1 MLWLPP
7 FYLVRASRFFV
18 RFEIVHVNEI
28 HYNRN
33 MEMKQEM
40 KQEINPD
47 QKQKAKLAKDRAV
60 SALKELGSTALG
72 FGKAQ
77 LILFGVNFVVITIGM
92 LIVGLGWWSP
102 LIAVGVSLLD
112 LLPVIGSG
120 IVFVPW
126 AIIALIVKN
135 PHMAI
140 AVGATYIAMVVLRMV
155 LDPIITGKSV
165 GLSPWITL
173 LASVSGL
180 ILFGGAGMII
190 GPVIAAVANVLFRV
204 FFAKKKQ
211 TQGDAAP
218 ETPEKQG

>member
-1 MLWLPP
+1 MIAIVSKSAIRYNHVMEQELKKETEQNQESKGT
-7 FYLVRASRFFV
+7 RA
-18 RFEIVHVNEI
+18 
-28 HYNRN
+28 
-33 MEMKQEM
+33 
-40 KQEINPD
+40 
-47 QKQKAKLAKDRAV
+47 LA
-60 SALKELGSTALG
+60 ALKELGHTALG

-77 LILFGVNFVVITIGM
+77 LILFGVNFAVITIGM
-92 LIVGLGWWSP
+92 IVAGLGWWSP
-102 LIAVGVSLLD
+102 LIAVAVSLLD

-126 AIIALIVKN
+126 AIIALIAKN

-140 AVGATYIAMVVLRMV
+140 AVGATYIAMVVLRMI

-173 LASVSGL
+173 LASVGGL

-204 FFAKKKQ
+204 FFKKK
-211 TQGDAAP
+211 TQVQNPAKSAAAQDEQP
-218 ETPEKQG
+218 PK

>member
-1 MLWLPP
+1 M
-7 FYLVRASRFFV
+7 
-18 RFEIVHVNEI
+18 
-28 HYNRN
+28 
-33 MEMKQEM
+33 EM

-47 QKQKAKLAKDRAV
+47 QQQKAARGKERAV
-60 SALKELGSTALG
+60 AALKELGSTVLG

-92 LIVGLGWWSP
+92 IIVGMGWWSP
-102 LIAVGVSLLD
+102 LIAIGVSLLD

-126 AIIALIVKN
+126 AIIALIAKN

-140 AVGATYIAMVVLRMV
+140 TVGATYIAMVVLRMV

-173 LASVSGL
+173 LASVGGL
-180 ILFGGAGMII
+180 ILFGGAGRIL
-190 GPVIAAVANVLFRV
+190 GPVIAAVANVLYRV
-204 FFAKKKQ
+204 FFKKKKQ
-211 TQGDAAP
+211 AQGDAAP
-218 ETPEKQG
+218 ETQKKQE

>member
-1 MLWLPP
+1 
-7 FYLVRASRFFV
+7 
-18 RFEIVHVNEI
+18 
-28 HYNRN
+28 
-33 MEMKQEM
+33 METKPGE
-40 KQEINPD
+40 
-47 QKQKAKLAKDRAV
+47 KLRREQIAAT
-60 SALKELGSTALG
+60 LKELGAAALG

-77 LILFGVNFVVITIGM
+77 AILFGVNFIVVTVGM
-92 LIVGLGWWSP
+92 IIVGLGWWSP

-126 AIIALIVKN
+126 AIIALIAKN

-173 LASVSGL
+173 FASVGGL
-180 ILFGGAGMII
+180 LLFGGAGMIL
-190 GPVIAAVANVLFRV
+190 GPVIAAVANVIFRV
-204 FFAKKKQ
+204 FFKKKASVRQ
-211 TQGDAAP
+211 ASAAP
-218 ETPEKQG
+218 ETREKTE

>member
-1 MLWLPP
+1 M
-7 FYLVRASRFFV
+7 RA
-18 RFEIVHVNEI
+18 I
-28 HYNRN
+28 HYNRS
-33 MEMKQEM
+33 MEM

-47 QKQKAKLAKDRAV
+47 QQQKAARGKERAV
-60 SALKELGSTALG
+60 AALKELGSTVLG

-92 LIVGLGWWSP
+92 IIVGMGWWSP
-102 LIAVGVSLLD
+102 LIAIGVSLLD

-126 AIIALIVKN
+126 AIIALIAKN

-140 AVGATYIAMVVLRMV
+140 TVGATYIAMVVLRMV

-173 LASVSGL
+173 LASVGGL
-180 ILFGGAGMII
+180 ILFGGAGMIL
-190 GPVIAAVANVLFRV
+190 GPVIAAVANVLYRV
-204 FFAKKKQ
+204 FFKKKKQ
-211 TQGDAAP
+211 AQGDAAP
-218 ETPEKQG
+218 ETQKKQE

>member
-1 MLWLPP
+1 MNLHN
-7 FYLVRASRFFV
+7 Y
-18 RFEIVHVNEI
+18 IVPKEFI
-28 HYNRN
+28 RYNHA
-33 MEMKQEM
+33 MEMKPEEKQNQ
-40 KQEINPD
+40 KQES
-47 QKQKAKLAKDRAV
+47 KGARALA
-60 SALKELGSTALG
+60 ALKELGHTAQG

-92 LIVGLGWWSP
+92 IVAGLGWWSP
-102 LIAVGVSLLD
+102 LVAVAISLLD

-126 AIIALIVKN
+126 AIIALIAKN

-140 AVGATYIAMVVLRMV
+140 VVGATYITMVVLRMI

-173 LASVSGL
+173 LASVGGL
-180 ILFGGAGMII
+180 ILFGGAGMIL

-204 FFAKKKQ
+204 LFKKK
-211 TQGDAAP
+211 TQGEVKAADSNP
-218 ETPEKQG
+218 DKTE

>member
-1 MLWLPP
+1 
-7 FYLVRASRFFV
+7 
-18 RFEIVHVNEI
+18 
-28 HYNRN
+28 
-33 MEMKQEM
+33 ME
-40 KQEINPD
+40 
-47 QKQKAKLAKDRAV
+47 QKQNSFLV
-60 SALKELGSTALG
+60 ALKELGSTALG

-92 LIVGLGWWSP
+92 LIAGFGWWSP

-126 AIIALIVKN
+126 AIIALIAKN

-140 AVGATYIAMVVLRMV
+140 VVGATYIAMVVLRMV

-173 LASVSGL
+173 LASVGGL
-180 ILFGGAGMII
+180 ILFGGAGMIL
-190 GPVIAAVANVLFRV
+190 GPVIAAVANVLYRV

-211 TQGDAAP
+211 AQGDTAP
-218 ETPEKQG
+218 ETQEKQE

>member
-1 MLWLPP
+1 
-7 FYLVRASRFFV
+7 
-18 RFEIVHVNEI
+18 
-28 HYNRN
+28 
-33 MEMKQEM
+33 ME
-40 KQEINPD
+40 
-47 QKQKAKLAKDRAV
+47 QKQNSFLT
-60 SALKELGSTALG
+60 ALKELGSTALG

-92 LIVGLGWWSP
+92 IVVGMGWWSP

-126 AIIALIVKN
+126 AIIALVAKN

-140 AVGATYIAMVVLRMV
+140 AVGATYIAMVVLRMI

-165 GLSPWITL
+165 GLSPLITL
-173 LASVSGL
+173 LASVGGL
-180 ILFGGAGMII
+180 VLFGAAGMIL

-204 FFAKKKQ
+204 FFKKRSQTKQ
-211 TQGDAAP
+211 ENTAP
-218 ETPEKQG
+218 ETQEKQE

>member
-1 MLWLPP
+1 
-7 FYLVRASRFFV
+7 
-18 RFEIVHVNEI
+18 
-28 HYNRN
+28 
-33 MEMKQEM
+33 MEMNKDIQTEKKQNE
-40 KQEINPD
+40 KFGKER
-47 QKQKAKLAKDRAV
+47 LV

-92 LIVGLGWWSP
+92 IVVGMGWWSP
-102 LIAVGVSLLD
+102 LIAIGVSLLD

-126 AIIALIVKN
+126 AIIALIAKN

-140 AVGATYIAMVVLRMV
+140 TVGATYIAMVVLRMV

-173 LASVSGL
+173 LASVGGL
-180 ILFGGAGMII
+180 ILFGGAGMIL

-204 FFAKKKQ
+204 FFPRKVAKKKPEN
-211 TQGDAAP
+211 GAP
-218 ETPEKQG
+218 EDVPAGTQPKETKS

>member
-1 MLWLPP
+1 M
-7 FYLVRASRFFV
+7 FV
-18 RFEIVHVNEI
+18 KRLINVMNLHNYIVPKEFI
-28 HYNRN
+28 RYNHA
-33 MEMKQEM
+33 MEMKPEEKQNQ
-40 KQEINPD
+40 KQET
-47 QKQKAKLAKDRAV
+47 KGARARA
-60 SALKELGSTALG
+60 ALKELGHTALG

-92 LIVGLGWWSP
+92 IIAGLGWWSP
-102 LIAVGVSLLD
+102 LVAVAISLLD

-126 AIIALIVKN
+126 AIIALIAKN

-140 AVGATYIAMVVLRMV
+140 VVGATYITMVVLRMI

-173 LASVSGL
+173 AASVGGL
-180 ILFGGAGMII
+180 ILFGGAGMIL

-204 FFAKKKQ
+204 FFKKK
-211 TQGDAAP
+211 TQGEAKATDSNP
-218 ETPEKQG
+218 DKTE

>member
-1 MLWLPP
+1 MNLHN
-7 FYLVRASRFFV
+7 Y
-18 RFEIVHVNEI
+18 IVPKEFI
-28 HYNRN
+28 RYNHAMENN
-33 MEMKQEM
+33 ME
-40 KQEINPD
+40 
-47 QKQKAKLAKDRAV
+47 QKQDQERKGERAIA
-60 SALKELGSTALG
+60 ALKELGHTALG

-92 LIVGLGWWSP
+92 IIAGLGWWSP
-102 LIAVGVSLLD
+102 LVAVVIALLD

-126 AIIALIVKN
+126 AIIALIAKN

-140 AVGATYIAMVVLRMV
+140 VVGATYITMVVLRMI

-173 LASVSGL
+173 LASVGGL
-180 ILFGGAGMII
+180 ILFGGAGMIL

-204 FFAKKKQ
+204 FFKKK
-211 TQGDAAP
+211 TQSDTQAAAP
-218 ETPEKQG
+218 NPDQKE